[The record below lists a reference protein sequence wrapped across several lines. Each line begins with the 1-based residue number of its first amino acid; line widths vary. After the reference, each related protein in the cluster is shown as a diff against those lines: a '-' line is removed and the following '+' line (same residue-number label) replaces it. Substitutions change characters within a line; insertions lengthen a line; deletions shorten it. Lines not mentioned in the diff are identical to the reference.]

1 MTLHYRFVGTHT
13 SLKTVA
19 ATSFDGNTPVS
30 ESFTLP
36 FRYLKGPDYS
46 YFLSAMDGRIT
57 IVCYI
62 SSRYNGDG

>member
-1 MTLHYRFVGTHT
+1 MTLRYRFVGTHT

-36 FRYLKGPDYS
+36 FRYLKGPDYRNES
-46 YFLSAMDGRIT
+46 TR
-57 IVCYI
+57 
-62 SSRYNGDG
+62 